1 MSLNPAA
8 GFDYNRGKGLF
19 LSALTFREVK
29 EYTNKTLKIK
39 LFEKGMTKEMID
51 MNTLPDL
58 TAGKPW
64 GKYCQRR
71 NRGEGEI

>member
-8 GFDYNRGKGLF
+8 RFDCNRGKGQF
-19 LSALTFREVK
+19 LSALTLREVK
-29 EYTNKTLKIK
+29 EYTNKTLKIQ

-51 MNTLPDL
+51 MNTLLDL
-58 TAGKPW
+58 TAGKSW

-71 NRGEGEI
+71 NRGEGKI